1 MGALNSYPVD
11 VIRNRGSI
19 RDQDVLKLRGAY
31 YSDGVIGPAE
41 AATLF
46 ALNNACPVQ
55 DPAWSD
61 FFIEAVTDYIV
72 NLESPE
78 GYVTSANAQWLL
90 MKVSRD
96 GRIRSKTELDLVVN
110 VLFKARW
117 SPASLVG
124 FALKQVRAAVLL
136 GDGPMRALHPAPKG
150 TITEVE
156 VELIRRVL
164 YAFGGDGNVAITR
177 AEAEILFEIN
187 ELVADAAP
195 CPAWIELFVKVL
207 ANVVMTAS
215 GYSVPTR
222 EEALR
227 REAGIEMRSDAEQ
240 AAMLRALVALSL
252 STVLGAYREQSAQDR
267 ALSRLE
273 RQRIEIITNEEVTEG
288 DASWLASRL
297 TRAEPLTAVETAVLA
312 YLKRHDCHVHPLL
325 QLTVD
330 SVVRAA

>member
-1 MGALNSYPVD
+1 M
-11 VIRNRGSI
+11 
-19 RDQDVLKLRGAY
+19 
-31 YSDGVIGPAE
+31 
-41 AATLF
+41 
-46 ALNNACPVQ
+46 
-55 DPAWSD
+55 
-61 FFIEAVTDYIV
+61 
-72 NLESPE
+72 
-78 GYVTSANAQWLL
+78 
-90 MKVSRD
+90 
-96 GRIRSKTELDLVVN
+96 
-110 VLFKARW
+110 
-117 SPASLVG
+117 
-124 FALKQVRAAVLL
+124 
-136 GDGPMRALHPAPKG
+136 
-150 TITEVE
+150 
-156 VELIRRVL
+156 
-164 YAFGGDGNVAITR
+164 
-177 AEAEILFEIN
+177 
-187 ELVADAAP
+187 
-195 CPAWIELFVKVL
+195 KVL

-312 YLKRHDCHVHPLL
+312 YLKRHDCPVHPLL